1 MTEERKSAQAQ
12 AQRVAENDERVGP
25 TFRAEV
31 TRNTGETAISLAL
44 NLHGEGRADL
54 DFPVPFLRHMLHLF
68 AVHGRFDLSVKAT
81 GDVDVDDH
89 HLVEDIGLVL
99 GQALHQALGDKRG
112 IRRYGERHTPMD
124 ETLAR
129 AVIDLSGRPAFV
141 LHAAFPSERVGTFA
155 TELAAEFFKS
165 FAYDGRF
172 ALHLAVLYGENT
184 HHMIEALFKAT
195 AAALGEAVSA
205 DGDAVPSSKGVLA

>member
-1 MTEERKSAQAQ
+1 MTIESCGGEKMPTTPTFQAQ
-12 AQRVAENDERVGP
+12 VNRV
-25 TFRAEV
+25 
-31 TRNTGETAISLAL
+31 TGETSVALQLA
-44 NLHGEGRADL
+44 LHGEGRAEL

-68 AVHGRFDLSVKAT
+68 AVHGRFDLAVTAS

-89 HLVEDIGLVL
+89 HLVEDIGLCL
-99 GQALHQALGDKRG
+99 GQAFYQALGDKRG

-141 LHAAFPSERVGTFA
+141 LRAAFPNERIGTFPS
-155 TELAAEFFKS
+155 ELVEEFFKS
-165 FAYDGRF
+165 MAYDGRF

-184 HHMIEALFKAT
+184 HHMVEALFKAT
-195 AAALGEAVSA
+195 AAALREAVSV
-205 DGDAVPSSKGVLA
+205 DGSAVPSSKGVLA